1 MKLMGGGY
9 EIDGTGHGGAVSS
22 LLYATP
28 PPCRIGPKAPWGG
41 GGGGGIGG
49 GVQGGWHRDGYLAN
63 RVPPLTGSVS
73 TQISSKWP

>member
-1 MKLMGGGY
+1 MKLMGGG
-9 EIDGTGHGGAVSS
+9 TGGPCPRFCTR
-22 LLYATP
+22 LP
-28 PPCRIGPKAPWGG
+28 PRVELGRRPLGE